1 MTPQSRKSFMSR
13 TQVAFKE
20 VIIYCIY
27 IKICI
32 GGTWLNAIFE
42 NFAREKVRGSKFLE
56 SVPLRLQKRKKRIYF
71 TSELYVL
78 GICTF

>member
-13 TQVAFKE
+13 PQVAFKE

-42 NFAREKVRGSKFLE
+42 KFCERKSARVEIS
-56 SVPLRLQKRKKRIYF
+56 
-71 TSELYVL
+71 
-78 GICTF
+78 